1 MRTAVL
7 PVPGF
12 NTESVQSII
21 LYIHTGHE
29 KQVAT
34 VAYRPFFFFPK
45 KGQKI
50 TRLNVLVTIE

>member
-1 MRTAVL
+1 VRTAVL

-21 LYIHTGHE
+21 LYIYAGHE

-34 VAYRPFFFFPK
+34 VAYRPFFLFPP
-45 KGQKI
+45 KGAKDH
-50 TRLNVLVTIE
+50 